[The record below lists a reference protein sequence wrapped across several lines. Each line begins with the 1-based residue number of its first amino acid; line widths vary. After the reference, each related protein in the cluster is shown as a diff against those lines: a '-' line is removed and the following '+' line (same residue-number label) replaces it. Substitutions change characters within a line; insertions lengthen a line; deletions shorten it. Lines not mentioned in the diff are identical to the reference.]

1 MNKIFTLMISLIF
14 LFLFKDVLSQTII
27 FEDNFNGNNSISGLQ
42 ARGWTV
48 FNVDGGGTSS
58 AWFQGNSSVFKAM
71 EGPDTGYVAG
81 NFNGRNSSGTIDQW
95 LISPSFNLS
104 PGDSLHFWAR
114 TASGFFNDS
123 ISVYFT
129 TASNPTTAD
138 FTPIVGFPYTILDT
152 LWRPFSIII
161 NSSSSYKF
169 AIRYNMTDA
178 GNTADYIGID
188 LFQVFSNVLPYPGSI
203 TLNHNFSFNDLIQS
217 SYRMI
222 GLPGNQTTKISDLI
236 TGTQKEDWDVFY
248 DNGSTTDFLQE
259 FDGSSIFNFT
269 AGKGFW
275 VLSKNAFSVNA
286 TVNTV
291 SLAADNTFTIPLHSG
306 FNIISNP
313 FEKTINWSE
322 VQNLNGLNS
331 NDVLFD
337 WTGVWSNATQ
347 MEPYKGY
354 YFKNTSNVSS
364 LRIPYNFT
372 ASKISSVKSTQNYS
386 GDFLKL
392 SLIQN
397 KQVKSYTVAGFSPSA
412 KEDYDKLDYFAPPGY
427 FDEVRINIED
437 RNISDPY
444 KQLLADYRPGVN
456 EGQIFDLI
464 IKNTTKKAV
473 KLIADGIENF
483 YNYEVYLL
491 DKNLNKFYN
500 LKEQN
505 EINLSSVHEKYNCQ
519 LLIGDEN
526 YINNL
531 KTGYIPPEYS
541 LSQNYPNP
549 FNPTTLIKYQIRENN
564 TFVELKV
571 FNILGKEVKTLV
583 NEVQD
588 SGTHEVEF
596 NAANFS
602 SGVYFYTIKAGSYS
616 ATKKMILTK

>member
-1 MNKIFTLMISLIF
+1 
-14 LFLFKDVLSQTII
+14 
-27 FEDNFNGNNSISGLQ
+27 
-42 ARGWTV
+42 
-48 FNVDGGGTSS
+48 
-58 AWFQGNSSVFKAM
+58 
-71 EGPDTGYVAG
+71 
-81 NFNGRNSSGTIDQW
+81 
-95 LISPSFNLS
+95 
-104 PGDSLHFWAR
+104 
-114 TASGFFNDS
+114 
-123 ISVYFT
+123 
-129 TASNPTTAD
+129 
-138 FTPIVGFPYTILDT
+138 
-152 LWRPFSIII
+152 
-161 NSSSSYKF
+161 
-169 AIRYNMTDA
+169 MTDA

-236 TGTQKEDWDVFY
+236 AGTQKEDWDVFY

-291 SLAADNTFTIPLHSG
+291 SLAADNTFTITLHSG

-313 FEKTINWSE
+313 FEKTINWSD

-397 KQVKSYTVAGFSPSA
+397 KQVKSYTVAGFSSSA

-427 FDEVRINIED
+427 FDQVRINIED
-437 RNISDPY
+437 QKISDPY
-444 KQLLADYRPGVN
+444 KHLFIDYRPGIN
-456 EGQIFDLI
+456 KGQTFDLK
-464 IKNTTKKAV
+464 IKNTTKQAV
-473 KLIADGIENF
+473 KLIADGIDNF
-483 YNYEVYLL
+483 ANYEVYLL
-491 DKNLNKFYN
+491 DKNLSKFYN
-500 LKEQN
+500 LKEQG
-505 EINLSSVHEKYNCQ
+505 EIELSPIHKNYDYQ
-519 LLIGDEN
+519 LLIGNEN
-526 YINNL
+526 YISNIKKGNVP
-531 KTGYIPPEYS
+531 TEYAIY
-541 LSQNYPNP
+541 QNYPNP
-549 FNPTTLIKYQIRENN
+549 FNPATLIRYQIPDNN

-571 FNILGKEVKTLV
+571 FNILGKEIKTLV

-588 SGTHEVEF
+588 PGVHEVEF
-596 NAANFS
+596 YSSNLS
-602 SGVYFYTIKAGSYS
+602 SGVYFYTLKAGSYS
-616 ATKKMILTK
+616 ATKKMIFMK